1 MASRR
6 ERRPRTTR
14 ASYSSRPHASRHS
27 DDALDLELSRG
38 DRAMATFTVKQ
49 GKRYRA
55 TISLGL
61 VERLASNDM
70 IADRLRAAGVT
81 DITVSGSG
89 ATRVAEAFFLD
100 ENATAEMPS
109 QITDVVDA

>member
-1 MASRR
+1 
-6 ERRPRTTR
+6 
-14 ASYSSRPHASRHS
+14 
-27 DDALDLELSRG
+27 
-38 DRAMATFTVKQ
+38 MATFTVKQ

-70 IADRLRAAGVT
+70 IADRLRTAGFT

-89 ATRVAEAFFLD
+89 ATRVAEARWPGAD
-100 ENATAEMPS
+100 ATAEMPS

>member
-1 MASRR
+1 
-6 ERRPRTTR
+6 
-14 ASYSSRPHASRHS
+14 
-27 DDALDLELSRG
+27 
-38 DRAMATFTVKQ
+38 MATFTVKQ

-70 IADRLRAAGVT
+70 IADRLRAAGFT
-81 DITVSGSG
+81 DITVSGLG
-89 ATRVAEAFFLD
+89 ATRVAEARWPGAD
-100 ENATAEMPS
+100 ATAEMPS

>member
-1 MASRR
+1 
-6 ERRPRTTR
+6 
-14 ASYSSRPHASRHS
+14 
-27 DDALDLELSRG
+27 
-38 DRAMATFTVKQ
+38 MATFTVKQ

-70 IADRLRAAGVT
+70 IADRLRAAGFT

-89 ATRVAEAFFLD
+89 ATRVAEAFFFND
-100 ENATAEMPS
+100 TATAEMPS